1 MSKSLLIILLSAVI
15 TGFAANKVKP
25 REIVVEVPEKEREF
39 SDYLK
44 DSARAYGVPETVAF
58 AMVWQESRG
67 RMDSIRYEPG
77 QVERAKKLTKA
88 SGENLR
94 MYASSHCSLQILGWH
109 TPNLGLTWSD
119 LYDPRTCA
127 EVGMKIMGQCM
138 NRHREKDPLNRTH
151 QALKC
156 YNGSDEYARNIL
168 NRLGQKLLEQHLKTE
183 MGA

>member
-1 MSKSLLIILLSAVI
+1 MAKSILIIVLSACI
-15 TGFAANKVKP
+15 FGFAAHKTKP
-25 REIVVEVPEKEREF
+25 EKIVIEVPEKEREF

-44 DSARAYGVPETVAF
+44 ESARAYNVPETIAF

-77 QVERAKKLTKA
+77 QVERARKLTKA

-94 MYASSHCSLQILGWH
+94 MYASSHCAGQVMGYH
-109 TPNLGLTWSD
+109 TPALGLSWSD
-119 LYDPRTCA
+119 LYNPQTCA
-127 EVGMKIMGQCM
+127 EVSMKIMGQCM
-138 NRHREKDPLNRTH
+138 QRHKEKDPLTRTH

-168 NRLGQKLLEQHLKTE
+168 NRLGQKLLEQHLR
-183 MGA
+183 GGV